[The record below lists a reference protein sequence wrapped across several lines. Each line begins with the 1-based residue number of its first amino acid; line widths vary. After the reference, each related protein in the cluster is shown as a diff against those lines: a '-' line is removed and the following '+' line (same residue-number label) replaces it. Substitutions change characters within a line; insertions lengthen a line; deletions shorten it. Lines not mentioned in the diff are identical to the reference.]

1 MLTVTPAAAAAIS
14 SLLDSPEV
22 PDGACVRL
30 SQGLA
35 PSGEAAI
42 GLAVVTDTEESDAVV
57 HTDGDVEEFV
67 DADAA
72 PVLEDKE
79 LDVEMEGERAFFSL
93 HRQSLNGGPPEAP

>member
-35 PSGEAAI
+35 PSGEAEI

-57 HTDGDVEEFV
+57 HTDGDVEVFV

-93 HRQSLNGGPPEAP
+93 HRQSLNGGPPDAP